1 MQNSKKRALDE
12 GGAGPGRASAV
23 TGPPAVRRGFAFL
36 AFAGIAWGTTGAAVE
51 VIYRTSDLGPMAIS
65 FYRFLAGA
73 VLLLPVWVLRRSRQV
88 PRVTQPAGRRVLLLV
103 GIGVGLAVFQTA
115 YFGAVRDTGLAVGT
129 IVTLGA
135 APVFTAVGGRLFLG
149 ERIGRAGL
157 LAVAGAL
164 AGLAVLVLGN
174 QPGVVHT
181 AGVGMALLSAAG
193 YAVSNLLG
201 RWTGRHGIGE
211 DAFALTLWSFLIGA
225 AVMLPLAFHEGLV
238 PQGGDL
244 TEAAL
249 LMLYIAAV
257 TTAVAYPLYFAG
269 VAVLR
274 AATASVMMLLEP
286 VSAAVLA
293 VLFLDEQ
300 LTVATV
306 AGTVI
311 LLGAIAALGLA
322 ESRMPAQPRA
332 SMTPGHQ

>member
-1 MQNSKKRALDE
+1 MKTSQDLCVDADAVGR
-12 GGAGPGRASAV
+12 GGNRSLSGSLP
-23 TGPPAVRRGFAFL
+23 VRRGFAFL

-65 FYRFLAGA
+65 FWRFLAGA
-73 VLLLPVWVLRRSRQV
+73 VLLLPAWALRPSRRQ
-88 PRVTQPAGRRVLLLV
+88 PRAPQPAGRRTLLLV
-103 GIGVGLAVFQTA
+103 GTGVGLAVFQTT
-115 YFGAVRDTGLAVGT
+115 YFAAVRDTGLAVGT

-135 APVFTAVGGRLFLG
+135 GPVFTAAGGRLFLG
-149 ERIGRAGL
+149 ERIGRAGV

-164 AGLAVLVLGN
+164 AGLTVLVLGN
-174 QPGVVHT
+174 QPGVVRP
-181 AGVGMALLSAAG
+181 AGVAMALLSAAG

-201 RWTGRHGIGE
+201 RWTGRHGTGE
-211 DAFALTLWSFLIGA
+211 DAFTLTLFSFLIGA
-225 AVMLPLAFHEGLV
+225 AVMLPLAVHEGLV
-238 PQGGDL
+238 PQGGRL

-257 TTAVAYPLYFAG
+257 TTALAYPLYFAG

-293 VLFLDEQ
+293 VLFLGEQ
-300 LTVATV
+300 LTAATV

-311 LLGAIAALGLA
+311 LLGAITALALA
-322 ESRMPAQPRA
+322 ESRLPATKSVRR
-332 SMTPGHQ
+332 